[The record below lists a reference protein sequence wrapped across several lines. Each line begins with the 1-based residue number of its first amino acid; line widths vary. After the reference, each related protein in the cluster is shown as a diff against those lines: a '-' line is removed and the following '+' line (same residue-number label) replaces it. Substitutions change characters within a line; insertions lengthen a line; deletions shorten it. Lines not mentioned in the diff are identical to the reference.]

1 MLRSSLR
8 VTKIRRDGGSF
19 RTGKFDGRLPEPIF
33 KNTLIRCSV
42 RARYAPGFVLRPLR
56 CKISDWEQVEGEI
69 QTVRSEL
76 EKLIDLQKTDT
87 NLRRLK
93 QIVDTAEAKRAE
105 IEQEF
110 EQHAFSIREIQNRRD
125 ALHADRAELERQIA
139 ENKTYL
145 ERADRNLKHAQNQ
158 KEYET
163 AMRET
168 DALQKQIAAFENQI
182 VEKMTAAEEVEK
194 ELADR
199 ADEIS
204 GLDSKRNEALK
215 SFDEVV
221 SRSEAEFAAETKK
234 RAEVFD
240 TLPAQLASV
249 YNRLA
254 QRSRD
259 GIAVAEVVNGSC
271 AACFMSLRPQM
282 QLEVKRG
289 DKIITCESCTR
300 ILYISSN
307 NAANE
312 AAAS

>member
-1 MLRSSLR
+1 M
-8 VTKIRRDGGSF
+8 K
-19 RTGKFDGRLPEPIF
+19 
-33 KNTLIRCSV
+33 
-42 RARYAPGFVLRPLR
+42 A
-56 CKISDWEQVEGEI
+56 
-69 QTVRSEL
+69 EL

-87 NLRRLK
+87 NIRRLK
-93 QIVDTAEAKRAE
+93 QIIETAEIKRAD

-125 ALHADRAELERQIA
+125 MLQFDRGELEKQIA

-168 DALQKQIAAFENQI
+168 DAIQKQIAAFETQI
-182 VEKMTAAEEVEK
+182 LEKMTALEEVEK
-194 ELADR
+194 ELESR
-199 ADEIS
+199 ADEINS
-204 GLDSKRNEALK
+204 LDAKRDEALGNFDAEVAK
-215 SFDEVV
+215 SKGELE
-221 SRSEAEFAAETKK
+221 SETKK
-234 RAEVFD
+234 REGVFT

-271 AACFMSLRPQM
+271 SACYMSLRPQM
-282 QLEVKRG
+282 GLEVKKG
-289 DKIITCESCTR
+289 DRIITCESCTR
-300 ILYISSN
+300 ILYIVSKDTQ
-307 NAANE
+307 AE
-312 AAAS
+312 ATTAS